1 MICIRRDLDRHGTP
15 IHPSIPE
22 KLILMSDV
30 TEESLDERVSI
41 RFSFKSLRLEGNL
54 KKGEGEECDLFC
66 FKDKITNSIEWIY
79 NWFMILQIKIK
90 INLSLL

>member
-41 RFSFKSLRLEGNL
+41 FVRLEGNL
-54 KKGEGEECDLFC
+54 KGDR
-66 FKDKITNSIEWIY
+66 NVIY
-79 NWFMILQIKIK
+79 FVLGIR
-90 INLSLL
+90 